1 MTTGSQSLIDF
12 IRIEYT
18 HQTGKEAQEAVS
30 LAGRLMDASVGAR
43 CLFALQGP
51 QSVLLTAF
59 QSAAGDLIGIQ
70 AGDHGPLLILGN
82 NKQELREENKP
93 YIRAAIK
100 DQLKR

>member
-18 HQTGKEAQEAVS
+18 HQTGQEAQEAAS
-30 LAGRLMDASVGAR
+30 LAGRLMDVSVGAR
-43 CLFALQGP
+43 CLFALKGSQG
-51 QSVLLTAF
+51 VLLTAF

-70 AGDHGPLLILGN
+70 AGGHGPLLILGN